1 MAQSQSKSAQRRN
14 PRPPQYSN
22 SAKRAGAGG
31 SQRVKPSPF
40 ASKPIK
46 KKRFTSYQEMHCAR
60 PSQQQMQHQQNEV
73 LQNVQ
78 SPQRMAN
85 HSPNPY
91 QMQMQSPQ
99 QLQQQQQAIAMQRDH
114 GYGHEQHGY
123 PQQMQQQQPPYAM
136 RSPSGNVYPH
146 AQQMMSPDRQQQQHQ
161 QFVESQGGSSYDIA
175 AQQQ

>member
-78 SPQRMAN
+78 SPQ
-85 HSPNPY
+85 
-91 QMQMQSPQ
+91 

-146 AQQMMSPDRQQQQHQ
+146 AQQ
-161 QFVESQGGSSYDIA
+161 
-175 AQQQ
+175 